1 MFEKADRESRRYGRF
16 ALEVLVD
23 AGENPQQRA
32 LSGSVQSDDAD
43 LGSVEVREIDVLED
57 GFLVVVLAYSNHG
70 VNDFVRNGA
79 HAEGLSGS
87 ETRQRLFLGLMNVKH
102 GVQLCELKEIGNLA
116 PRVAEL

>member
-1 MFEKADRESRRYGRF
+1 MIH
-16 ALEVLVD
+16 
-23 AGENPQQRA
+23 AGENLQQRTLA
-32 LSGSVQSDDAD
+32 GAVQADDANF
-43 LGSVEVREIDVLED
+43 GSVEIRQIDILQD